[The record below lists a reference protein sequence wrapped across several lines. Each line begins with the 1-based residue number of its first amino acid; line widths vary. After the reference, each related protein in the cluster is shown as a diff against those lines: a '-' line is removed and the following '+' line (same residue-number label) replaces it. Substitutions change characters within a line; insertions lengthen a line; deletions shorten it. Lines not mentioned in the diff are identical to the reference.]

1 LIERLLEQNYRTHA
15 YYNFVQTLPVT

>member
-1 LIERLLEQNYRTHA
+1 LIERLLEQNYQTHA

>member
-1 LIERLLEQNYRTHA
+1 LIERPLEQNYRTHA